1 MLVCLFCRN
10 EWQEARVEEEFGLG
24 EGIDQLEG
32 TVIASGAGDIAA
44 DAADQL
50 TFKCEACGAEVV
62 VDTAHA
68 LNARCHWCRHT
79 LNVNQQ
85 IPNGAVPDAVLPF
98 RLTKDEAVEKI
109 REFASKRRLFAHK
122 RFKKEFVPE
131 NVLGVYL
138 PTS

>member
-1 MLVCLFCRN
+1 MV
-10 EWQEARVEEEFGLG
+10 
-24 EGIDQLEG
+24 
-32 TVIASGAGDIAA
+32 
-44 DAADQL
+44 
-50 TFKCEACGAEVV
+50 TFKCDACGAEVV

-98 RLTKDEAVEKI
+98 KLTKEEAVAKI
-109 REFASKRRLFAHK
+109 REFASKRRSSPTGGSRRSSSRRTCSASTS
-122 RFKKEFVPE
+122 
-131 NVLGVYL
+131 